1 MDLVTADELEDMAA
15 IAAREGEWGLA
26 GRLLGMADRGVGV
39 AEFGPDPGPGIAYE
53 EVMAEARLNGADAP
67 ALPS

>member
-15 IAAREGEWGLA
+15 IAAREGEWQLA
-26 GRLLGMADRGVGV
+26 DRLLGMADKGVGV

-53 EVMAEARLNGADAP
+53 EVMADVQQDGRVAS